1 MAEENSQKVLTKT
14 AYEHLVVA
22 VGKMLEEGKKAGQ
35 QADSSLAKIYWTI
48 GDKLKE
54 AGLIGRDHYGESVIE
69 QLAEDLEIN
78 AQTIRRAVVFRRVY
92 DDKNLSRSVKFLTW
106 SHYRLLVEIRDDDAR
121 LYYEEKAASQ
131 GWSRDRMKTAIVSRE
146 YEREVKKEEGADILK
161 RPTDAGYVFRVT
173 VLDVVDSDTLLLA
186 VDCGFKIT
194 KEERIR
200 LAGLNA
206 PELETKKGK
215 EAALHVRDQ
224 LTKAKGI
231 VVKTEKVDTFG
242 RFVGH
247 IFYSFE
253 DDEVGK
259 VYAEGR
265 YLNDEL
271 LKKGMA
277 HRM

>member
-1 MAEENSQKVLTKT
+1 MPEETDQKVLTKT
-14 AYEHLVVA
+14 AYEHLVAA
-22 VGKMLEEGKKAGQ
+22 VGQMLEEGKKAGQ

-106 SHYRLLVEIRDDDAR
+106 SHYRLLIEIRDDDAR
-121 LYYEEKAASQ
+121 LYYEEKAAKAA
-131 GWSRDRMKTAIVSRE
+131 WSRDRMKTAIASRE

-161 RPTDAGYVFRVT
+161 RPTDAAYVFRVT
-173 VLDVVDSDTLLLA
+173 VLEVVDSDTVRLA

-215 EAALHVRDQ
+215 EAALYVRDL
-224 LTKAKGI
+224 LTKARGI

-242 RFVGH
+242 RYVGH
-247 IFYSFE
+247 VFYSFE
-253 DDEVGK
+253 DNEVGK
-259 VYAEGR
+259 VYAEGH

-271 LKKGMA
+271 LKKGFA
-277 HRM
+277 QRM

>member
-1 MAEENSQKVLTKT
+1 MPTENEKVLTKT
-14 AYEHLVVA
+14 AYDHLVAA
-22 VGKMLEEGKKAGQ
+22 VGQMLEEGKKAGQ
-35 QADSSLAKIYWTI
+35 QADSSLAKIYWNI
-48 GDKLKE
+48 GDKLME

-131 GWSRDRMKTAIVSRE
+131 GWSRDRMKTAIASRE
-146 YEREVKKEEGADILK
+146 YEREVKKEEGADILT
-161 RPTDAGYVFRVT
+161 RPTDAAYVFRVT
-173 VLDVVDSDTLLLA
+173 VLEVVDADTLLLA
-186 VDCGFKIT
+186 VDCGFKIA

-215 EAALHVRDQ
+215 EAALYVRDQ
-224 LTKAKGI
+224 LAKARGI

-242 RFVGH
+242 RYVGH

-259 VYAEGR
+259 TYAEGR

-271 LKKGMA
+271 LKKGYA
-277 HRM
+277 QRM

>member
-1 MAEENSQKVLTKT
+1 MSEPSQKVLTKT
-14 AYEHLVVA
+14 AYEHLVAA

-48 GDKLKE
+48 GNKLME

-92 DDKNLSRSVKFLTW
+92 DEKNLSRSVKFLTW
-106 SHYRLLVEIRDDDAR
+106 SSYRLLIEIRDDDAR

-131 GWSRDRMKTAIVSRE
+131 GWSRDRLKTAIASRE
-146 YEREVKKEEGADILK
+146 YEREVKKEEGADVLK
-161 RPTDAGYVFRVT
+161 RPTEAGYVFRVT
-173 VLDVVDSDTLLLA
+173 VLEVVDADTVRLA

-224 LTKAKGI
+224 LAKAKGI

-247 IFYSFE
+247 VFYSFE

-271 LKKGMA
+271 LKKGFA
-277 HRM
+277 QRM

>member
-1 MAEENSQKVLTKT
+1 LPEDTDQKVLTKT
-14 AYEHLVVA
+14 AYEHLVAA

-35 QADSSLAKIYWTI
+35 QADSSLAKIYWNI
-48 GDKLKE
+48 GDKLME

-92 DDKNLSRSVKFLTW
+92 DEKNLSRSVKFLTW
-106 SHYRLLVEIRDDDAR
+106 SSYRLLIEIRDDEAR

-131 GWSRDRMKTAIVSRE
+131 GWSRDRLKTAIASRE
-146 YEREVKKEEGADILK
+146 YEREVKKEEGAGILK

-173 VLDVVDSDTLLLA
+173 VLEVVDGDTLLLA

-206 PELETKKGK
+206 PELVTKKGK
-215 EAALHVRDQ
+215 EVALYMRDL

-231 VVKTEKVDTFG
+231 VVKTQKVDTFG

-265 YLNDEL
+265 YLNDDL
-271 LKKGMA
+271 LKKGYA
-277 HRM
+277 QRM

>member
-1 MAEENSQKVLTKT
+1 VWEESDERILSKT
-14 AYEHLVVA
+14 AYEHLVAA
-22 VGKMLEEGKKAGQ
+22 VGKLLEEGKKAGQ
-35 QADSSLAKIYWTI
+35 QADSSLAKIYWNI
-48 GDKLKE
+48 GDRLRE

-106 SHYRLLVEIRDDDAR
+106 SHYRLLVEIHDDDAR

-131 GWSRDRMKTAIVSRE
+131 GWSRDRMKTAIASRE
-146 YEREVKKEEGADILK
+146 YEREVKKEEGAAILK
-161 RPTDAGYVFRVT
+161 RPDDAAYVFRAT
-173 VLDVVDSDTLLLA
+173 VLDVVDADTLVLA
-186 VDCGFKIT
+186 IDCGFKIT

-206 PELETKKGK
+206 PERETKKGK
-215 EAALHVRDQ
+215 EAALFVRDQ
-224 LTKAKGI
+224 LAKARGI

-242 RFVGH
+242 RFIGH
-247 IFYSFE
+247 VFYSFE
-253 DDEVGK
+253 DAEMGA

-265 YLNDEL
+265 YLNDDL
-271 LKKGMA
+271 LKKGYA
-277 HRM
+277 QRM

>member
-1 MAEENSQKVLTKT
+1 MPEENDPKILSKT
-14 AYEHLVVA
+14 AYENLVAA

-35 QADSSLAKIYWTI
+35 QADSSLAKIYWNI
-48 GDKLKE
+48 GDRLKE

-106 SHYRLLVEIRDDDAR
+106 SHYRLLVEIHDDDAR

-131 GWSRDRMKTAIVSRE
+131 GWSRDRMKTAIASRE
-146 YEREVKKEEGADILK
+146 YEREVKKEEGAAILK
-161 RPTDAGYVFRVT
+161 RPDDAAYVFRAT
-173 VLDVVDSDTLLLA
+173 VLDVVDADTLVLA
-186 VDCGFKIT
+186 IDCGFKIT

-206 PELETKKGK
+206 PERETKKGK
-215 EAALHVRDQ
+215 EAALFVRDQ
-224 LTKAKGI
+224 LAKARGI

-242 RFVGH
+242 RFIGH
-247 IFYSFE
+247 VFYSFE
-253 DDEVGK
+253 DDEMGA

-265 YLNDEL
+265 YLNDDL
-271 LKKGMA
+271 LKKGYA
-277 HRM
+277 QRM